1 MMPCKAAGPFLR
13 LMDLDGV
20 FLSVDLFL
28 LFRLIKMTEPILV
41 FSRFSV
47 AQHWVSGMIALV

>member
-1 MMPCKAAGPFLR
+1 MMPRKAAGPFLR

-28 LFRLIKMTEPILV
+28 LFRLIKLK
-41 FSRFSV
+41 
-47 AQHWVSGMIALV
+47 